1 MRRILILPALL
12 LFSTLALSQ
21 EVEQKSVAVTV
32 YNQNI
37 GVIKDVRSFDIKKG
51 ESEISLTDVAQFM
64 DPTSVKI
71 KFNGEAIEQNYQYD
85 LASYEKIFSK
95 YLNKPVQLVDKEG
108 QLIDGKLI
116 SAIGSSVVLQ
126 KADGGLIMIPNT
138 SEYKVNVAALPEGLI
153 VQPTLIWKINSNAA
167 GKQDVEVSYQTN
179 GLNWTAEYVAVLN
192 EDDTQLDLN
201 SWVSIENN
209 SGATYKNAKLK
220 LVAGDVNIAKEEGV
234 DYNARGGEVYM
245 MAAKAAP
252 QFEEKEFFE
261 YHIYELQRPSTIANY
276 ETKQISLFEAEG
288 IKAVKKYKYK
298 SGGAQIYRGGNYV
311 NESKVNV
318 EIEFKNS
325 PDNNMGMPMPK
336 GRVRLYKSDGKSLEL
351 IGEDRIDH
359 TPKNGDVNLAIGN
372 AFDITAAEKQTDHR
386 KISDKVEENTYEI
399 TLKNSKKQDVTVEVE
414 KNLGLNWEIMKN
426 SLGYEKKDAY
436 TVLFKVPVKADGET
450 KLTFTVRYNY

>member
-1 MRRILILPALL
+1 MRKILILPALL
-12 LFSTLALSQ
+12 LFTTIAVSQ

-37 GVIKDVRSFDIKKG
+37 GVIKDVRAFDLKKG

-95 YLNKPVQLVDKEG
+95 YLNKPVQLVDTEG

-138 SEYKVNVAALPEGLI
+138 NEYKVNVSALPEGLI

-209 SGATYKNAKLK
+209 SGASYKNAKLK
-220 LVAGDVNIAKEEGV
+220 LVAGDVNIVQPERREYYDAMELQSGI
-234 DYNARGGEVYM
+234 AM
-245 MAAKAAP
+245 KAAP

-261 YHIYELQRPSTIANY
+261 YHIYELQRPSTLANY
-276 ETKQISLFEAEG
+276 ETKQISLFETEG
-288 IKAVKKYKYK
+288 VKVAKKYKYV

-325 PDNNMGMPMPK
+325 SENNMGMPMPK

-359 TPKNGDVNLAIGN
+359 TPKNGEVNLGIGN
-372 AFDITAAEKQTDHR
+372 AFDITAEDKQTDHR
-386 KISDKVEENTYEI
+386 KISDKVTENTFEI
-399 TLKNSKKQDVTVEVE
+399 TLKNSKKQDVIVEVE
-414 KNLGLNWEIMKN
+414 KNLGTNWEMMKN
-426 SLGYEKKDAY
+426 SLPYEKKDAY
-436 TVLFKVPVKADGET
+436 NVEFKVPVKANGET